1 MKETHLAHRNMV
13 IPDWSFRL
21 FKCLL
26 LISLLAINGC
36 GYRLSGT
43 GSSLPPHIK
52 TIAIPVLKNKS
63 SEPTIHPRL
72 TNTIRRAFLTDGR
85 LKLVDDP
92 QKAHLVL
99 HGILDFY
106 DIRAVTFD
114 ANDRAIEYWVYLGIK
129 VDVKD
134 RVKGKTYQK
143 ENLRTRWDY
152 RPTANVVNAEASRQE
167 ALDEAFRDVS
177 IRLVS
182 LIIDQF

>member
-1 MKETHLAHRNMV
+1 MTHRNV
-13 IPDWSFRL
+13 AIPDWSLRL
-21 FKCLL
+21 LQCLL
-26 LISLLAINGC
+26 LISLLILSGC
-36 GYRLSGT
+36 GYRLAGT
-43 GSSLPPHIK
+43 GSSLPPHLK

-92 QKAHLVL
+92 KKADLVL
-99 HGILDFY
+99 KGILNFY
-106 DIRAVTFD
+106 DLRAVTFD
-114 ANDRAIEYWVYLGIK
+114 ANDRAIEYWVYLGIE

-134 RVKGKTYQK
+134 RVKNKTFQR

-152 RPTANVVNAEASRQE
+152 RPSANVVNAESNRQE
-167 ALDEAFRDVS
+167 ALDEAFRDIS